1 MATYAIWNNKGGVGK
16 SYLTFQI
23 SCEYARQHPDKNVLV
38 LDVCPQANSSSM
50 LLGGM
55 VKGEKELDVLGTS
68 NPRRT
73 IAGYVRDRINSP
85 YHNPGGG
92 AKYLLAPS
100 ASNKATPKNL
110 YIVPG
115 DGELEVIASR
125 VSHAT
130 SPGPDDAWIK
140 VHRWFSDLIGDVR
153 EKWDQSQITTFIDCN
168 PSFGIYT
175 ELALTAADRL
185 IIPFSADGSSKRA
198 VATVLALLYGHV
210 RSGGMQSEFFLNS
223 QRFRSTLPRIYCY
236 IGNRMTQANH
246 ASAKAFR
253 AVVNEI
259 GNAIWDAWQLSPS
272 NFAVHPTGAPPP
284 ANRKAFQ
291 QMFQYEIVDANSASV
306 VSSTLGIPI
315 IGLKPKYYQIPGER
329 VPVNESQIAKQ
340 QPNIANLVKMI
351 E

>member
-23 SCEYARQHPDKNVLV
+23 ACEYARQHPAQNVLV

-55 VKGEKELDVLGTS
+55 VKGEKELDALGSS

-85 YHNPGGG
+85 YHNPATGGS
-92 AKYLLAPS
+92 YLLSVA
-100 ASNKATPKNL
+100 ASNKAAPKNL
-110 YIVPG
+110 FIVPG
-115 DGELEVIASR
+115 DGELEVLASR

-130 SPGPDDAWIK
+130 NPGPDDAWIK
-140 VHRWFSDLIGDVR
+140 VHRWLSDLIADVR
-153 EKWDQSQITTFIDCN
+153 GYWNQSQITTFIDCN
-168 PSFGIYT
+168 PSFGVYT
-175 ELALTAADRL
+175 ELALSAADRL

-210 RSGGMQSEFFLNS
+210 KPGGMQSEFFLKS
-223 QRFRSTLPRIYCY
+223 QQFRSSLPKIYCY
-236 IGNRMTQANH
+236 IGNRMTQANYS
-246 ASAKAFR
+246 SATAFR
-253 AVVNEI
+253 AVVTVI
-259 GNAIWDAWQLSPS
+259 GNAIWDAWQTSPG

-315 IGLKPKYYQIPGER
+315 VGLTAKTYQIPGAR
-329 VPVNESQIAKQ
+329 VQVNESQIAKQ
-340 QPNIANLVKMI
+340 KPNITNLVALI